1 MTLCKFY
8 RRFAMS
14 SIDLDI
20 FSQSPAD
27 VQDAL
32 FDPASGRRYASTK
45 YIDDAGHLVSVV
57 GIRNI
62 NLLREQ

>member
-1 MTLCKFY
+1 
-8 RRFAMS
+8 MS

>member
-8 RRFAMS
+8 RCFATS
-14 SIDLDI
+14 FVVLDI
-20 FSQSPAD
+20 FSKSSAD

-45 YIDDAGHLVSVV
+45 YIDDAGHLVSGVEW
-57 GIRNI
+57 NI
-62 NLLREQ
+62 ELAKEK